1 MVQAFATIGLGQWF
15 RYLTGGIEVV
25 SGDPA
30 ADPGGCASCGAAALA
45 ATMIGAIITH
55 LFIIGGNP
63 APAIVLLAFTTT
75 IAWLR
80 DEVTDERADR
90 DGGRSTQTRLDEDSL
105 NQLFAEARTHNR
117 WLDRPVDEALL
128 RELYDLARLAPTS
141 ANSQPMR
148 VVFVR
153 SRDAKERLKPAL
165 APQNVEKTMTAPVT
179 AIIAHDLEFY
189 EKLPKLMPH
198 VDARSWFARS
208 CPAEQIER
216 AASQGSSMQGAYLI
230 LAARALGLDAGPIG
244 GFDAAKVD
252 AAFFPGSAWR
262 SNFLV
267 NLGLR
272 RSRRAVSAEPPA
284 GVRRGVPDRLIG

>member
-1 MVQAFATIGLGQWF
+1 MSARIATA
-15 RYLTGGIEVV
+15 V
-25 SGDPA
+25 
-30 ADPGGCASCGAAALA
+30 ADE
-45 ATMIGAIITH
+45 M
-55 LFIIGGNP
+55 
-63 APAIVLLAFTTT
+63 
-75 IAWLR
+75 
-80 DEVTDERADR
+80 
-90 DGGRSTQTRLDEDSL
+90 RLDRGSL
-105 NQLFAEARTHNR
+105 DQLFAEARTHNR

-153 SRDAKERLKPAL
+153 SREAKERLKPAL

-189 EKLPKLMPH
+189 ERLPKLMPH
-198 VDARSWFARS
+198 ADVKSWFAKL
-208 CPAEQIER
+208 PAEQIER

-244 GFDAAKVD
+244 GFDRAKVD
-252 AAFFPGSAWR
+252 ETFFPGGTVQ

-267 NLGLR
+267 NLGYGD
-272 RSRRAVSAEPPA
+272 PA
-284 GVRRGVPDRLIG
+284 GLYPRNPRLEFDEACRID

>member
-1 MVQAFATIGLGQWF
+1 MSARIATA
-15 RYLTGGIEVV
+15 V
-25 SGDPA
+25 
-30 ADPGGCASCGAAALA
+30 ADE
-45 ATMIGAIITH
+45 M
-55 LFIIGGNP
+55 
-63 APAIVLLAFTTT
+63 
-75 IAWLR
+75 
-80 DEVTDERADR
+80 
-90 DGGRSTQTRLDEDSL
+90 RLDRGSL
-105 NQLFAEARTHNR
+105 DQLFAEARTHNR

-153 SRDAKERLKPAL
+153 SREAKERLKPAL

-189 EKLPKLMPH
+189 ERLAFSAGHDLGEMIGRDAEFYERLPKLMPH
-198 VDARSWFARS
+198 ADVKSWFAKL
-208 CPAEQIER
+208 PAAQIER

-244 GFDAAKVD
+244 GFDRTKVD
-252 AAFFPGSAWR
+252 ETFFPGGTVQ

-267 NLGLR
+267 NLGYGD
-272 RSRRAVSAEPPA
+272 PA
-284 GVRRGVPDRLIG
+284 GLYPRNPRLEFDEACRID